1 MAGPSFS
8 DDLIVRRVSRRQLLQ
23 GASAAG
29 LATSTLWSRAS
40 FVTAAPIGTPDES
53 ATPES
58 GGTWTIV
65 ATNEPDT
72 LDPHKTGAA
81 ITQTILRNVCD
92 PLIAKDLDGNYVPAL
107 ATDWTVSTDG
117 LTWDFNLRSDVTFH
131 DGTPFNA
138 EAVKISFDR
147 IRDPETKSAGAS
159 SALGPVDS
167 VTVTGDYSVQ
177 FTLSAP
183 FAPLL
188 DGLTNAGFLAT
199 VSPTALEQAGDDFGR
214 KPISTG
220 PYMVDEW
227 RSGESIVLKQNPDYK
242 WAPEF
247 LHQDGPAYIDSLV
260 YRVMTEEAA
269 ISAAFEAGEV
279 NQISVPSVDVSRIKE
294 DDQFW
299 NVDVLRKGVVF
310 IEFNVTKA
318 PFDDLKLRQAVNYAI
333 DKTAVFNAAVQGL
346 AIPAYGFLPP
356 SIAGYWPGI
365 EDYAPSYDTAKAEQ
379 LLDEAGWT
387 LNGDTREKDGEE
399 LKFTLYS
406 LTSDSWSRGVQVV
419 QSQLKDL
426 GIQMD
431 IQIFEFGT
439 LLEKCQAGEHQAETM
454 GYTYP
459 IPDIVYLWFDSAN
472 IGSGLNLSHTD
483 DPDLDALIEK
493 SRTTMDED
501 ERNLVFEDLQKYI
514 VDRAIWAPL
523 WIDNYTWA
531 YDNSIQG
538 ALLHPDA
545 YTIYFDAWL
554 S

>member
-1 MAGPSFS
+1 MTGPGNS
-8 DDLIVRRVSRRQLLQ
+8 DDLFFRRVSRRRLLK
-23 GASAAG
+23 GATAAG
-29 LATSTLWSRAS
+29 VASSSLWSGH
-40 FVTAAPIGTPDES
+40 VLVGAAPVGTPVEDAS
-53 ATPES
+53 PES

-92 PLIAKDLDGNYVPAL
+92 PLIWKDLEGNYVPGL
-107 ATDWTVSTDG
+107 ATDWTISDDG
-117 LTWDFNLRSDVTFH
+117 LTWDFNLRSDVKFQ

-138 EAVKISFDR
+138 EAVKTSFDR

-167 VTVTGDYSVQ
+167 ITVTGDNSVQ
-177 FTLSAP
+177 FVLAEP

-188 DGLTNAGFLAT
+188 DGLTNSGFLAT
-199 VSPTALEQAGDDFGR
+199 LSPTSIADGGEDIGR

-220 PYMVDEW
+220 PYLVDEW
-227 RSGESIVLKQNPDYK
+227 RSGESIVLKKNPDYA

-247 LHQDGPAYIDSLV
+247 LHQDGPAYLDSLV
-260 YRVMTEEAA
+260 YRIMTEDAA

-279 NQISVPSVDVSRIKE
+279 NQISVPSTDVSRIKE

-299 NVDVLRKGVVF
+299 TADVLRKGVVF
-310 IEFNVTKA
+310 LEFNVTKA

-333 DKTAVFNAAVQGL
+333 DKEAVLNAAVQGL

-365 EDYAPSYDTAKAEQ
+365 EQYAPGYDKSKAEQ
-379 LLDEAGWT
+379 LLDEAGWA
-387 LNGDTREKDGEE
+387 LDGDTRKKDGEE

-406 LTSDSWSRGVQVV
+406 LKSDSWTRGVQVV
-419 QSQLKDL
+419 QSQLKDI
-426 GIQMD
+426 GIGMD

-439 LLEKCQAGEHQAETM
+439 LLEKCQAGDHQMETM

-483 DPDLDALIEK
+483 DPDLDALISR

-501 ERNLVFEDLQKYI
+501 ERNVVFEDLQKYI
-514 VDRAIWAPL
+514 VDHAIWAPL

-538 ALLHPDA
+538 AQIHPDA

-554 S
+554 T

>member
-1 MAGPSFS
+1 MTGPGYL
-8 DDLIVRRVSRRQLLQ
+8 DDSTMRRMSRRRLLQ

-29 LATSTLWSRAS
+29 LAAAAFGGPAR
-40 FVTAAPIGTPDES
+40 TALGAPIGTPVEG

-92 PLIAKDLDGNYVPAL
+92 PLISKALDGSYVPGL
-107 ATDWTVSTDG
+107 ATDWTVSDDG

-131 DGTPFNA
+131 DGTPFDAN
-138 EAVKISFDR
+138 AVKVSFDR

-159 SALGPVDS
+159 SALGPVSDI
-167 VTVTGDYSVQ
+167 TVSGDYSVQ
-177 FTLSAP
+177 FTLSEP

-199 VSPTALEQAGDDFGR
+199 LSPATIENDPDGIAR

-227 RSGESIVLKQNPDYK
+227 RSGESITLKVNPDYK

-247 LHQDGPAYIDSLV
+247 MHQDGPAYIESLV
-260 YRVMTEEAA
+260 YRIMTEDAA

-279 NQISVPSVDVSRIKE
+279 NQISVPSTDVSRIKE
-294 DDQFW
+294 DDRFW

-310 IEFNVTKA
+310 LEFNVTKA
-318 PFDDLKLRQAVNYAI
+318 PFDDLKLRQAINYAI
-333 DKTAVFNAAVQGL
+333 DKEAVLNAAVQGL

-356 SIAGYWPGI
+356 SIVGYWSGI
-365 EDYAPSYDTAKAEQ
+365 EDYAPHFDKAKAEQ

-387 LNGDTREKDGEE
+387 LNGDNREKDGEQ

-406 LTSDSWSRGVQVV
+406 LKSDSWTRGVQVV
-419 QSQLKDL
+419 QSQLKDI
-426 GIQMD
+426 GIGMD

-439 LLEKCQAGEHQAETM
+439 LLEKCQAGEHQVETM

-459 IPDIVYLWFDSAN
+459 IADIVYLWFDSAN
-472 IGSGLNLSHTD
+472 IGSGLNLSHID
-483 DPDLDALIEK
+483 DPDLDALISK
-493 SRTTMDED
+493 SRTTMDAD
-501 ERNLVFEDLQKYI
+501 ERNVVFEDLQKYI
-514 VDRAIWAPL
+514 VDQAIWAPL

-538 ALLHPDA
+538 AQVHPDA
-545 YTIYFDAWL
+545 YTLYFDAWL

>member
-1 MAGPSFS
+1 MTVPGHSADPFAG
-8 DDLIVRRVSRRQLLQ
+8 RVSRRRLLQ
-23 GASAAG
+23 GAAVAG
-29 LATSTLWSRAS
+29 ATALPLWSSGVAWAS
-40 FVTAAPIGTPDES
+40 PIGTPIAD
-53 ATPES
+53 ATPKS
-58 GGTWTIV
+58 GGTWTTV
-65 ATNEPDT
+65 ATNDPDT

-81 ITQTILRNVCD
+81 ITQIILRNVCD
-92 PLIAKDLDGNYVPAL
+92 PLIAKDLDGNYVPGL
-107 ATDWTVSTDG
+107 ATDWTISEDG

-138 EAVKISFDR
+138 EAVKTSFDR

-159 SALGPVDS
+159 SALGPVSDI
-167 VTVTGDYSVQ
+167 TVTGDNSVQ
-177 FTLSAP
+177 FTLSEP

-199 VSPTALEQAGDDFGR
+199 ISPAQIADAPDSIGQ

-220 PYMVDEW
+220 PFMVDEW
-227 RSGESIVLKQNPDYK
+227 RSGESVVLKQNPNYK

-247 LHQDGPAYIDSLV
+247 FHQDGSAYLDSLV
-260 YRVMTEEAA
+260 YRIMTEDAA

-279 NQISVPSVDVSRIKE
+279 NQISVPSTDVSRIKE

-299 NVDVLRKGVVF
+299 TVDVLRKGVVF
-310 IEFNVTKA
+310 LEFNVTKA
-318 PFDDLKLRQAVNYAI
+318 PFDDLALRQAVNYAI
-333 DKTAVFNAAVQGL
+333 DKDAVINAAVQGL

-365 EDYAPSYDTAKAEQ
+365 EDYAPKFDKAKAEQ
-379 LLDEAGWT
+379 LLDDAGWT
-387 LNGDTREKDGEE
+387 LDGDTRKKDGEE

-406 LTSDSWSRGVQVV
+406 LKSDSWTRGVQVV
-419 QSQLKDL
+419 QSQLKDV
-426 GIQMD
+426 GIGMD

-439 LLEKCQAGEHQAETM
+439 LLEKCQAGEHQVETM

-459 IPDIVYLWFDSAN
+459 IADIVYLWFDSAN

-483 DPDLDALIEK
+483 DPDLDALISK

-501 ERNLVFEDLQKYI
+501 ARNAVFEDLQKYI
-514 VDRAIWAPL
+514 VDKAIWAPL

-538 ALLHPDA
+538 AQVHPDA
-545 YTIYFDAWL
+545 YTVYFDAWL